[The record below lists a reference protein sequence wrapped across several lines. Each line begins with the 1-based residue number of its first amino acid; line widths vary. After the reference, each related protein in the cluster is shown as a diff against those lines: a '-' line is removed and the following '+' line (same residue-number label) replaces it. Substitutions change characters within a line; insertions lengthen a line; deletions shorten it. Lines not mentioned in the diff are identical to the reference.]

1 MTDYSK
7 MQLGTKVHGMEIVK
21 CPHCRRPGLRLEDYV
36 RGTVASIPGKPDT
49 LAEPPTPDS
58 PGIPG
63 NWIKVVVFLHSEAG
77 NLQQSIDSELAA
89 VGQFDACPIIE
100 KRTAREESRR
110 E

>member
-7 MQLGTKVHGMEIVK
+7 MPLGTKVHSMEVVE
-21 CPHCRRPGLRLEDYV
+21 CPHCHRAGLRLEDYV
-36 RGTVASIPGKPDT
+36 RGTVASVPGKLDT
-49 LAEPPTPDS
+49 LAEPPTPNS

-77 NLQQSIDSELAA
+77 SLQQSKDSELA
-89 VGQFDACPIIE
+89 VGQFDACPII
-100 KRTAREESRR
+100 KSRTAREENPR